1 MPRRSMRACSRSP
14 GLQPSTKRGHR
25 TAPLALTE
33 RYLEEVGPPLPVL
46 GRCSSVPPL

>member
-1 MPRRSMRACSRSP
+1 MRTRSMRACSRSP
-14 GLQPSTKRGHR
+14 GVQPSAKKGHR

-33 RYLEEVGPPLPVL
+33 RYLEEVGPPLAVL